1 MIYFTT
7 ASVKYWC
14 NFRLPSWQYGRIYG
28 GLPRGVASSETWAPE
43 SRFTAYTKK
52 QNKMR
57 LMNWRCKRYLYLAFN
72 YHRFRNNSYLFFLK
86 FPKTISNVIW
96 VSSNGSYRGIFA
108 EIEMCLRGKQFFL
121 TIKNRTK
128 CYEGPSKQKQNKNK
142 KHQKKNFFAL
152 SPSKLSL
159 FFRNLFQKNKNITS
173 KNPKTVPNVIMS
185 P

>member
-28 GLPRGVASSETWAPE
+28 GLPRGVASSETWAPD

-52 QNKMR
+52 KCDWWTDDANAIYIWP
-57 LMNWRCKRYLYLAFN
+57 LTITDFEIIAIF
-72 YHRFRNNSYLFFLK
+72 FFLK

-121 TIKNRTK
+121 MIKNRTK
-128 CYEGPSKQKQNKNK
+128 CYEGPSKKKKQTNKNK
-142 KHQKKNFFAL
+142 KHPKKKLLRIITFKTIIVF
-152 SPSKLSL
+152 SKSVSEKHKYY
-159 FFRNLFQKNKNITS
+159 F
-173 KNPKTVPNVIMS
+173 
-185 P
+185 

>member
-7 ASVKYWC
+7 AAVKYWC

-28 GLPRGVASSETWAPE
+28 GLPRGVASSETWAPD
-43 SRFTAYTKK
+43 SRFTVYTKK

-57 LMNWRCKRYLYLAFN
+57 LMNWRCKRYLYLALN

-121 TIKNRTK
+121 IIKNRTK
-128 CYEGPSKQKQNKNK
+128 CYEGSSKKKKQTNTKTK
-142 KHQKKNFFAL
+142 KTKIKTSSHYHLQNYHCFFEIC
-152 SPSKLSL
+152 
-159 FFRNLFQKNKNITS
+159 FR
-173 KNPKTVPNVIMS
+173 KTKILLLRILKQCQML
-185 P
+185 

>member
-28 GLPRGVASSETWAPE
+28 GLPRGVASSETWAPD
-43 SRFTAYTKK
+43 SRFTVYTKK

-108 EIEMCLRGKQFFL
+108 EIEMCLRGKQFFFNNKEQNQML
-121 TIKNRTK
+121 WRSFKTKKKNK
-128 CYEGPSKQKQNKNK
+128 HKNK
-142 KHQKKNFFAL
+142 KHQKKKNFFAL

-173 KNPKTVPNVIMS
+173 KNP
-185 P
+185 

>member
-28 GLPRGVASSETWAPE
+28 GLPRGVASSETWAPD
-43 SRFTAYTKK
+43 SRFTVYTKK

-57 LMNWRCKRYLYLAFN
+57 LMNWRCKRYLYLALN

-121 TIKNRTK
+121 IIKNRTK
-128 CYEGPSKQKQNKNK
+128 CYEGSSKKKKQTNTKTK
-142 KHQKKNFFAL
+142 KTKIKTSSHYHLQNYHCFFEIC
-152 SPSKLSL
+152 
-159 FFRNLFQKNKNITS
+159 FR
-173 KNPKTVPNVIMS
+173 KTKILLLRILKQCQML
-185 P
+185 

>member
-28 GLPRGVASSETWAPE
+28 GLPRGVASSETWAPD

-52 QNKMR
+52 KMR
-57 LMNWRCKRYLYLAFN
+57 LMNWRSKCYIYLAFN
-72 YHRFRNNSYLFFLK
+72 YHRFRNNSYLFSLK

-121 TIKNRTK
+121 II
-128 CYEGPSKQKQNKNK
+128 
-142 KHQKKNFFAL
+142 NFFAL

>member
-28 GLPRGVASSETWAPE
+28 GLPRGVASSETWAPD
-43 SRFTAYTKK
+43 SRFTVYTKK

-128 CYEGPSKQKQNKNK
+128 CYEGPSKQKQKQT
-142 KHQKKNFFAL
+142 QKQKTPKQKLLRIITFKTIIVFFEIC
-152 SPSKLSL
+152 
-159 FFRNLFQKNKNITS
+159 FR
-173 KNPKTVPNVIMS
+173 KTKILLLRILKQCQML
-185 P
+185 

>member
-28 GLPRGVASSETWAPE
+28 GLPRGVASSETWAPD
-43 SRFTAYTKK
+43 SRFTVYTKK

-57 LMNWRCKRYLYLAFN
+57 LMNWRCK
-72 YHRFRNNSYLFFLK
+72 
-86 FPKTISNVIW
+86 VIW

-121 TIKNRTK
+121 MIKNRTK
-128 CYEGPSKQKQNKNK
+128 CYEGPSKQKKNKHKNK
-142 KHQKKNFFAL
+142 KHQKKKLRIITFKTIIVFFEIC
-152 SPSKLSL
+152 
-159 FFRNLFQKNKNITS
+159 FR
-173 KNPKTVPNVIMS
+173 KTKILLLRILKQCQML
-185 P
+185 